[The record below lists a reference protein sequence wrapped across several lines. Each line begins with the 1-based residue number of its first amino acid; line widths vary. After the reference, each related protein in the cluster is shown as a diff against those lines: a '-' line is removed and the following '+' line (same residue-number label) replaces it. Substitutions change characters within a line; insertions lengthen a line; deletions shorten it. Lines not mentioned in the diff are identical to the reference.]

1 MKELR
6 LALYDVLTEESS
18 IKNWWQPFL
27 ATDRT
32 EKPYG
37 VITFGP
43 VTRVPSGPRFRSRL
57 MHVWVY
63 VEKEDFTVLDDYV
76 EEITGLLTDRIVQ
89 VDSGNHYLLEWEH
102 EGQDFIDPELNA
114 LTRRLDFRV
123 PLVRSRK

>member
-43 VTRVPSGPRFRSRL
+43 VIRVPSGPRFRSRL
-57 MHVWVY
+57 MHVWIY

-76 EEITGLLTDRIVQ
+76 EEITELLTDRIVQ

-102 EGQDFIDPELNA
+102 EGQDFFDPELNA

-123 PLVRSRK
+123 PLVRSKK

>member
-43 VTRVPSGPRFRSRL
+43 VIRVPSGPRFRSRL
-57 MHVWVY
+57 MHVWIY

-76 EEITGLLTDRIVQ
+76 EEITELLTDRIVQ

-102 EGQDFIDPELNA
+102 EGQDFFDPELNA

>member
-43 VTRVPSGPRFRSRL
+43 VIRVPSGPRFRSRL
-57 MHVWVY
+57 MHVWIY

-76 EEITGLLTDRIVQ
+76 EEITELLTDRIVQ

-102 EGQDFIDPELNA
+102 EGQDFFDPELNA
-114 LTRRLDFRV
+114 LTRRLDFRI

>member
-43 VTRVPSGPRFRSRL
+43 VTRIPSGPRFRTRL

-76 EEITGLLTDRIVQ
+76 EEITGLLTDR
-89 VDSGNHYLLEWEH
+89 
-102 EGQDFIDPELNA
+102 FI
-114 LTRRLDFRV
+114 
-123 PLVRSRK
+123 

>member
-6 LALYDVLTEESS
+6 LAIYDVLTEESS
-18 IKNWWQPFL
+18 IKDWWQPFL

-43 VTRVPSGPRFRSRL
+43 IARVPSGPRFRTRL
-57 MHVWVY
+57 MHVWIY
-63 VEKEDFTVLDDYV
+63 VEKEDFTVLDDYL

-89 VDSGNHYLLEWEH
+89 VDNGNHYLLEWEH
-102 EGQDFIDPELNA
+102 EGQDYIDPELDA
-114 LTRRLDFRV
+114 LTRRLDFRI